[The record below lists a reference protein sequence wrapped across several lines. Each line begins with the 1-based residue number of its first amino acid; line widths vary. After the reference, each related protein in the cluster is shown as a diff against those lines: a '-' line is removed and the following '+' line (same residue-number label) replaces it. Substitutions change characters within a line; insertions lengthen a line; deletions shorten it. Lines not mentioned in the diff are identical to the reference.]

1 LADFVA
7 KLFCQESLNNS
18 YPLIKDDGS
27 SLLIP
32 MPQDTTKNKYVEW
45 VKQLPPNEKPTWL
58 GLPDNAEKVLLIS
71 EGNRKHNMFTV
82 MFFMLRL
89 MLGSKFAVDLLKC
102 DQSDESTLAI
112 GKKIRCSTRKLF
124 TCFVFLFEI
133 LMVMNIRKKVL
144 LLDVQHG

>member
-1 LADFVA
+1 LADLVA

-71 EGNRKHNMFTV
+71 EGNRKQGVSNHLFYVTSY
-82 MFFMLRL
+82 LRYQIC
-89 MLGSKFAVDLLKC
+89 G
-102 DQSDESTLAI
+102 
-112 GKKIRCSTRKLF
+112 
-124 TCFVFLFEI
+124 
-133 LMVMNIRKKVL
+133 
-144 LLDVQHG
+144 